1 MAAAASLHGPQLHQ
15 QKVNVL
21 SSQYRSPVIAWLH
34 AEAGKLYE
42 AGELCIQDVARLECP
57 MR

>member
-1 MAAAASLHGPQLHQ
+1 MAAAARLHVPQLRQ

-21 SSQYRSPVIAWLH
+21 SSQYRSPVIGWLH

-42 AGELCIQDVARLECP
+42 ASESCIQDVTCLECP